1 MVTIKVNK
9 EISDEMDNVIQVN
22 DSMRFRLVVLLFSIP

>member
-22 DSMRFRLVVLLFSIP
+22 DSMRFRLVFLLSLIP